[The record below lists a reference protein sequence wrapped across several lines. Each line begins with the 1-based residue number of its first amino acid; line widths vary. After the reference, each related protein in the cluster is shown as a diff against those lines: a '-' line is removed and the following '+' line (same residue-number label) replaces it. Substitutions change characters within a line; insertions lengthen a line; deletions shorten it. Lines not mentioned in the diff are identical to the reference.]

1 MSSLANDGVIAPP
14 EEQPPIQDAGST
26 QSIAPDTS
34 STPEAAAQANV
45 MVDPTSIP
53 KSTPEQD
60 GGTPGIAES
69 LNVRNTVV
77 PSTSATSMSPASFQR
92 GGNCMLKIGGKS
104 HKTRGAKSHK
114 KHGRKTHKKHGKK
127 TQKKRGRKSQQKRN
141 RK

>member
-1 MSSLANDGVIAPP
+1 MSSLANDGVITPP
-14 EEQPPIQDAGST
+14 QEQPPIQDAGST
-26 QSIAPDTS
+26 QSIAPDTI
-34 STPEAAAQANV
+34 TPEAAAQTDV
-45 MVDPTSIP
+45 MVDPTSIQ

-104 HKTRGAKSHK
+104 HKKRGAKSHK

-127 TQKKRGRKSQQKRN
+127 TQKKRGRKSQQKRT

>member
-1 MSSLANDGVIAPP
+1 MSSQPTNGVITPP
-14 EEQPPIQDAGST
+14 AEQPPVQDAGST
-26 QSIAPDTS
+26 TPAVANN
-34 STPEAAAQANV
+34 STPEAAAQTKQV
-45 MVDPTSIP
+45 VDPTTIP
-53 KSTPEQD
+53 SVTPERD

-69 LNVRNTVV
+69 LDVRNTVV
-77 PSTSATSMSPASFQR
+77 PSTSSTSMSPAPFQR

-104 HKTRGAKSHK
+104 HKKRGAKSHK